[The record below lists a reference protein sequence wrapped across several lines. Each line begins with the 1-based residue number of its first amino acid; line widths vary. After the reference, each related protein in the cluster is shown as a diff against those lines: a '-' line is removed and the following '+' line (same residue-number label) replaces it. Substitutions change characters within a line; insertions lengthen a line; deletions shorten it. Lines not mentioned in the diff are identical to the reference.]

1 MPPSIKTERPAGET
15 TSGQRSGSSHETL
28 WRPDEAPGPSNR
40 SFGLTFSSVF
50 AVLGV
55 ISLWRGL
62 ERGISEVGLAI
73 ALLAVATFAP
83 GSLGPLNRAWTWI
96 GRGLNRVISP
106 PLIIVLFYGVVTP
119 AGLAM
124 RAVGKDPL
132 RLRRD
137 PQSSSYWIDCRDG
150 SQTSDMRRQF

>member
-1 MPPSIKTERPAGET
+1 MPQSIKTEKAARAR
-15 TSGQRSGSSHETL
+15 TSGQRSGFSHETS
-28 WRPDEAPGPSNR
+28 WRPDEVPGPPNR
-40 SFGLTFSSVF
+40 SFGLTFAGVF

-55 ISLWRGL
+55 ISLWRGR
-62 ERGISEVGLAI
+62 ERGIWELGLAI

-83 GSLGPLNRAWTWI
+83 GSLGSLNRAWAWI
-96 GRGLNRVISP
+96 GHGLNRLVSP
-106 PLIIVLFYGVVTP
+106 LLIIVLFYGVVTP

-137 PQSSSYWIDCRDG
+137 PQSSSYWIDCRAG
-150 SQTSDMRRQF
+150 SKSSDMRRQF

>member
-1 MPPSIKTERPAGET
+1 MPPPIKTEKPARET
-15 TSGQRSGSSHETL
+15 ASSHRSGSSHEMF

-40 SFGLTFSSVF
+40 LFGLTFAGVF
-50 AVLGV
+50 AALGV

-62 ERGISEVGLAI
+62 ERGIWEVGLAI

-106 PLIIVLFYGVVTP
+106 LLIIVLFYGVVMP

-150 SQTSDMRRQF
+150 SQISDMRRQF